1 MSSLSTIRS
10 HFPSWGPTQTQGS
23 RCGAGSVHFRSSG
36 SQSGPMPA
44 DASAAT
50 ASSRLA
56 MLAFEPLALHASQ
69 RKPSVGT
76 PVALAQRRCRPRQ
89 LCGLFVIHG
98 QIFLALLVCYSPLA
112 ARLRSIVFGPV
123 LLNRAYKLASSICA
137 TPRTAFCGSWPSTVA
152 SRALVLNVQPTTVIG
167 SDPKQSTHGDR
178 RDAVPR

>member
-112 ARLRSIVFGPV
+112 ASLRSIVFGPV

-137 TPRTAFCGSWPSTVA
+137 TPRTAFSGSWPSTVA
-152 SRALVLNVQPTTVIG
+152 SRAVVLFVQPTTVIG
-167 SDPKQSTHGDR
+167 SNEKRHL
-178 RDAVPR
+178 